1 MIDSLMNTAIELWM
15 EAINWSQG
23 LWYISNSFVESIS
36 LFGTAVI
43 TDFLSIWWHF
53 LNFSAKTLVATM
65 IDAILVLNSRKRFI
79 GYHVSLLN
87 TIVKHLYA
95 LNKTNIYSIDFRK
108 LKPLSYGILNPMV
121 NWTRGWFTYDIL
133 TPGSIFLMVFWP
145 RGQFFVIVFW
155 TPSW

>member
-23 LWYISNSFVESIS
+23 LWYISNSFIESIS

-65 IDAILVLNSRKRFI
+65 VDAILVSNSRKRFI

-87 TIVKHLYA
+87 TIVKRLYA
-95 LNKTNIYSIDFRK
+95 LNKMNIYSIDFRK
-108 LKPLSYGILNPMV
+108 LKPELRFLLSLSFSDEKWIKWLRVGAKNSVGRVSLN
-121 NWTRGWFTYDIL
+121 RH
-133 TPGSIFLMVFWP
+133 
-145 RGQFFVIVFW
+145 FFGA
-155 TPSW
+155 